1 MRGSDS
7 PAIILGDISDSQMS
21 NTASILTE
29 QPKYLVGDSIGGGDA
44 ALCAAQTLPEC
55 RKTRDVHYTC
65 VHQDMMERL
74 NRIRVS
80 HEFYDSSRRLVWLFD
95 GTVVMNDHLNWDDH
109 RDSGTNDHGIITA
122 RLRCRP
128 IQAEMR
134 ALAVAGP
141 TG

>member
-1 MRGSDS
+1 MWASGRKRGWSS
-7 PAIILGDISDSQMS
+7 GES
-21 NTASILTE
+21 
-29 QPKYLVGDSIGGGDA
+29 A
-44 ALCAAQTLPEC
+44 ARAVA
-55 RKTRDVHYTC
+55 
-65 VHQDMMERL
+65 
-74 NRIRVS
+74 
-80 HEFYDSSRRLVWLFD
+80 DSSRRLVWLFD